1 MIWTLR
7 TKLSVSHTLP
17 ILIIMPILSLYLVYS
32 LEGFFNESLLQQ
44 LTYQAQILREQSE
57 LDPQV
62 TRDPQAAQSY
72 LRQIAP
78 LTDARVVLLSQDA
91 TILASTHPEDAPRI
105 GQRYL
110 DTAVA
115 QALRGESVQGVG
127 TGFTANV
134 AYVVLPLQT
143 QTTPSGALRV
153 SYEVSDLRTQIT
165 KLQLLILGGIGVAII
180 IGQFVGLGLANTIT
194 RPLWQLDD
202 RAKEIAAG
210 DYHAR
215 VQVSRRDEVGTLA
228 QSFNQ
233 MATRLEEAEQTRERQ
248 LASIVHELA
257 RPLTIMRAAVETLRA
272 TLDTNRELRDTMLDN
287 LEEEFGR
294 MERLLGNLRG
304 IHRRVLRPME
314 LNRSTIPLHRVI
326 NASVGSFEALTEQA
340 GVKIQVDM
348 PEDLPLLPVDEDRLI
363 QVLTNL
369 LDNALKFTPRGGTIT
384 VKANLKEDAVWV
396 RVADTGTGIAPN
408 ELPHLFEPF
417 YTGDES
423 RPLERRGMG
432 LGLTICREIITAHGG
447 QVKVES
453 DKTKGTGVS
462 FSLPL
467 H

>member
-32 LEGFFNESLLQQ
+32 LEGFFNESLVQQ

-57 LDPQV
+57 REPQV
-62 TRDPQAAQSY
+62 TRDPQAAQSF

-78 LTDARVVLLSQDA
+78 LTDARVVLLSGDA

-110 DTAVA
+110 DAAVA
-115 QALRGESVQGVG
+115 QALRGEAAQGVG
-127 TGFTANV
+127 PGFSTSV
-134 AYVVLPLQT
+134 AFVVLPLQN
-143 QTTPSGALRV
+143 QTTPNGVLRV
-153 SYEVSDLRTQIT
+153 SYELRDLQVQVT
-165 KLQLLILGGIGVAII
+165 KLQLLILGGSGVAII
-180 IGQFVGLGLANTIT
+180 TGQFVGLGLANTIT
-194 RPLWQLDD
+194 RPLWQLGEST
-202 RAKEIAAG
+202 KEIAAG

-215 VQVSRRDEVGTLA
+215 VQIGSRDEVGTLA

-257 RPLTIMRAAVETLRA
+257 RPLTIMRASVETLRA
-272 TLDTNRELRDTMLDN
+272 TIDINRELRDAMLAN
-287 LEEEFGR
+287 LEEEFRR

-304 IHRRVLRPME
+304 IHRRVLRPLE
-314 LNRSTIPLHRVI
+314 LNRSTIPLHRI
-326 NASVGSFEALTEQA
+326 IYASVASFEALAEQV
-340 GVKIQVDM
+340 GVKLQVDL
-348 PEDLPLLPVDEDRLI
+348 PEDLPLLQVDEDRLI
-363 QVLTNL
+363 QVMTNL
-369 LDNALKFTPRGGTIT
+369 LDNAFKFTPHGGTIS
-384 VKANLKEDAVWV
+384 VKVNRKEDAVWV
-396 RVADTGTGIAPN
+396 QVVDTGSGIAPN
-408 ELPHLFEPF
+408 ELPHLFDPF
-417 YTGDES
+417 YTGAET

-447 QVKVES
+447 QIKVES
-453 DKTKGTGVS
+453 VQSKGTYVA

-467 H
+467 R